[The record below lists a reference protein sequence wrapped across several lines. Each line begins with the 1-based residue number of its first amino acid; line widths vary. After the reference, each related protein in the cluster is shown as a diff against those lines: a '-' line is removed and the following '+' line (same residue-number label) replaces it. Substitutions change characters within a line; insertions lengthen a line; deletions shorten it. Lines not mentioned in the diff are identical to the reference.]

1 MTTLVEATEVAA
13 LIVGVGGAAT
23 VVQKG
28 VKALRRLSR
37 VADGILGDGTKDH
50 PGVVAGQA
58 ELVRSIEDLKA
69 QATADLAEVKA
80 DVAAVKAQTAAIERK
95 LDDHVDTVAPSLLAD
110 GQKWGERLEAKA
122 ADNTRRIEALE
133 QGDPHIGQK

>member
-37 VADGILGDGTKDH
+37 VADGILGDGSKEH

-58 ELVRSIEDLKA
+58 ELVEAIDALKA
-69 QATADLAEVKA
+69 QATADLAEVKQ

-110 GQKWGERLEAKA
+110 GQAWGNKLDSEI
-122 ADNTRRIEALE
+122 ADHEDRIRQLE
-133 QGDPHIGQK
+133 QDDLK